1 MVMSQV
7 RHFVRQPEG
16 ALRRYVREI
25 LWIRSERSRVQVLL
39 PETTLTLV
47 LRQFR
52 LGVLHDETLP
62 QRSCLRTAGT
72 NAEGWA
78 LRLVPRW

>member
-39 PETTLTLV
+39 PETTLTCV
-47 LRQFR
+47 AAVR
-52 LGVLHDETLP
+52 LALLHDETLP
-62 QRSCLRTAGT
+62 
-72 NAEGWA
+72 NAVVSDCRNERGG
-78 LRLVPRW
+78 LGMRLVPRW